1 MGHSLGGIIG
11 FTSVTTSEIAG
22 THKFSSAVYA
32 NSGGH
37 IAELL
42 FASETFG
49 PEIKHNLAKQLNTA
63 YKDSVATAC
72 ATNNIKDGDCYT
84 AFATGNPTSAAAI
97 ETELV
102 AFKVAA
108 QTLIDTVDP
117 HSLANTEDLSS
128 FRSSYPTL
136 LIQSQNDKT
145 VPNTGIATSFT
156 ASFVGSE
163 GLDTTL
169 GLSDSTKASP
179 SIGNRVFVQY
189 NETAKHSTI
198 IGPQADLSDASHTLS
213 MRTQVTDFLK
223 SDSLDTAAPSAL
235 LE

>member
-1 MGHSLGGIIG
+1 MKLR
-11 FTSVTTSEIAG
+11 
-22 THKFSSAVYA
+22 
-32 NSGGH
+32 
-37 IAELL
+37 
-42 FASETFG
+42 
-49 PEIKHNLAKQLNTA
+49 
-63 YKDSVATAC
+63 
-72 ATNNIKDGDCYT
+72 
-84 AFATGNPTSAAAI
+84 
-97 ETELV
+97 LV

-128 FRSSYPTL
+128 FSSNYPTL

-156 ASFVGSE
+156 ASFVGSK
-163 GLDTTL
+163 GLGTTL

-179 SIGNRVFVQY
+179 TTGNRLFVQY

-198 IGPQADLSDASHTLS
+198 IGPQADLSDKDHTLS
-213 MRTQVTDFLK
+213 MRSQVADFLDTDSVTNAVTDT
-223 SDSLDTAAPSAL
+223 SL